1 MKDPRKIIELGLVQ
15 GAALTRGI
23 GFIREDDQG
32 VLSYVEVLRLVA
44 SLLSAEKVTMG
55 LGDLLGKDL
64 TNVEN
69 LLGLSQPNAWFC
81 SSR

>member
-1 MKDPRKIIELGLVQ
+1 
-15 GAALTRGI
+15 
-23 GFIREDDQG
+23 

-69 LLGLSQPNAWFC
+69 LLGLSQSNAWFY

>member
-55 LGDLLGKDL
+55 
-64 TNVEN
+64 
-69 LLGLSQPNAWFC
+69 
-81 SSR
+81 